1 MTFSLAQNIMP
12 MSLISVLLP
21 TRNSGAYLRLA
32 IDSILNQSFVDFEL
46 LMIDDGSTDS
56 SVYELEGIGDER
68 LRIVRSAE
76 SRGIAYRLN
85 EGVELARGK
94 YIARMDGDDISLPD
108 RLACQVKFLEENPE
122 VDLCA
127 TAYQVIDANGTKG
140 KVFLTPPDHEAIC
153 CRLWLGIPMGH
164 PTWMGRAEWFKGNRY
179 KYPAPYCCEDQEL
192 LLRSYK
198 QSRFAALPEV
208 HLLYRRINPQPM
220 GKLFKTRIALFREQV
235 RYFSTNRRYH
245 FAALSLLACCARI
258 FRDLMARSRFS
269 I

>member
-1 MTFSLAQNIMP
+1 MN
-12 MSLISVLLP
+12 LISVLLP
-21 TRNSGAYLRLA
+21 TRNSGDYLRLA

-46 LMIDDGSTDS
+46 LIIDDGSSDS
-56 SVYELEGIGDER
+56 SVSELESIRDER

-85 EGVELARGK
+85 QGIELARGK
-94 YIARMDGDDISLPD
+94 YIARMDGDDISLPN
-108 RLACQVKFLEENPE
+108 RLAYQVKFLEENPE

-127 TAYQVIDANGTKG
+127 TAYQVIDADGSKG
-140 KVFLTPPDHEAIC
+140 KVVLTPSDHKAIC
-153 CRLWLGIPMGH
+153 RRPWLGIPMGH

-179 KYPAPYCCEDQEL
+179 KYPAPYCSEDQEL

-220 GKLFKTRIALFREQV
+220 GKLLKTRIALFREQV

-258 FRDLMARSRFS
+258 FRDQTKWQR
-269 I
+269 

>member
-1 MTFSLAQNIMP
+1 MF
-12 MSLISVLLP
+12 LISILFP
-21 TRNSGAYLRLA
+21 TRNSGSYLRLA
-32 IDSILNQSFVDFEL
+32 VDSILNQSFVDFEL
-46 LMIDDGSTDS
+46 FIIDDGSTDS
-56 SVYELEGIGDER
+56 SVAELASISDER

-85 EGVELARGK
+85 QGIELARGK

-127 TAYQVIDANGTKG
+127 TAYQVIDARGSKG
-140 KVFLTPPDHEAIC
+140 KVFITPSGHKAIC
-153 CRLWLGIPMGH
+153 RLPWLGIPMGH

-198 QSRFAALPEV
+198 QSCFAALPEV
-208 HLLYRRINPQPM
+208 HLLYRRIKPQPLE
-220 GKLFKTRIALFREQV
+220 KLFKTRIALFREQAS
-235 RYFSTNRRYH
+235 YFFSNQNHYYSM
-245 FAALSLLACCARI
+245 LSLAACAVRM
-258 FRDLMARSRFS
+258 FRDLMTRCRLS